1 MVITCHNHIAMGMVF
16 QQVSKQFDTLLP
28 FTPYFSHV
36 PSRPGQWNLR
46 HGTSSKWSRSCK
58 AFTTS
63 VILLRGVLASSSTA
77 AKVTGSW
84 RLIVAAFSSHISLT
98 HWWLQSCNKCI
109 KPVLNNDINNLSA
122 CAGISVINSI
132 IVGRALIMNSQFCWR
147 FETFEHRNASP
158 LCCLTSSCDSEW
170 ENFATAPRISALHSM
185 TFNQF
190 TRQALEDFLNLS
202 ILLAKNLCEIQ
213 HGNVCKWSD
222 SMNPFNFV
230 NKCLMVCHIHLATS
244 IRARAKPV
252 SSGEFLTYMSN
263 GSTWQGVS

>member
-1 MVITCHNHIAMGMVF
+1 MGMVF
-16 QQVSKQFDTLLP
+16 QQVFKQFDTLLP
-28 FTPYFSHV
+28 FTPYFSHA
-36 PSRPGQWNLR
+36 PSRPCQWNLR

-132 IVGRALIMNSQFCWR
+132 IIVRALIMNSQILLRIWDFWTQKCLSSLLFNFKLRQCVRKFCHSSKDFGAPLNDLQPIYTASAWR
-147 FETFEHRNASP
+147 FLELKH
-158 LCCLTSSCDSEW
+158 
-170 ENFATAPRISALHSM
+170 
-185 TFNQF
+185 F
-190 TRQALEDFLNLS
+190 TW
-202 ILLAKNLCEIQ
+202 K
-213 HGNVCKWSD
+213 
-222 SMNPFNFV
+222 
-230 NKCLMVCHIHLATS
+230 
-244 IRARAKPV
+244 
-252 SSGEFLTYMSN
+252 
-263 GSTWQGVS
+263 